1 MKKVFFLIFLTAFAG
16 TTFSQQI
23 PKEPNKQLRQL
34 VKYLEEKGAEV
45 RHQQTTMWGD
55 GVTHTWSSDLYSV
68 KKDRE
73 LVFDSICKTFNS
85 LDKVA
90 SEFYHYECHAGKR
103 DTTKYS
109 LSFYRDADKT
119 DCIKGD
125 TCDNYKVYYETAHFS
140 RYWGCRYF
148 SHSFTTPT
156 GIDWEDIHPFDTIS
170 FKEQIQPIIDS
181 FMALKGAK
189 AYPVYWRHEG
199 GYDYKKYKD
208 LISWSYSDEHKS
220 QGLTTGTHYF
230 IPLKHK
236 EAVDAL
242 YKQLDSLT
250 YNYVNNHPQQK
261 YTYTFTKKFP
271 GIHTGY
277 PTTIVEGNCRP
288 YAYIEEEDNYDH
300 EYNLRFLQFED
311 GYHILSITT
320 KGDIW
325 IPYEWYKLK
334 SWVNGER
341 VYLKGMKPKPRD
353 L

>member
-1 MKKVFFLIFLTAFAG
+1 M
-16 TTFSQQI
+16 
-23 PKEPNKQLRQL
+23 
-34 VKYLEEKGAEV
+34 
-45 RHQQTTMWGD
+45 
-55 GVTHTWSSDLYSV
+55 
-68 KKDRE
+68 
-73 LVFDSICKTFNS
+73 
-85 LDKVA
+85 
-90 SEFYHYECHAGKR
+90 
-103 DTTKYS
+103 
-109 LSFYRDADKT
+109 SFYRDADKT

-125 TCDNYKVYYETAHFS
+125 TCDNYKIYYETAHFS
-140 RYWGCRYF
+140 RYWGCKNF
-148 SHSFTTPT
+148 VHHFISPT
-156 GIDWEDIHPFDTIS
+156 GNDYEDLNPFDTIA
-170 FKEQIQPIIDS
+170 FKAQIQPIIDS
-181 FMALKGAK
+181 FTALKGAK

-261 YTYTFTKKFP
+261 YTYTFTKEFP

>member
-1 MKKVFFLIFLTAFAG
+1 M
-16 TTFSQQI
+16 
-23 PKEPNKQLRQL
+23 
-34 VKYLEEKGAEV
+34 
-45 RHQQTTMWGD
+45 
-55 GVTHTWSSDLYSV
+55 
-68 KKDRE
+68 
-73 LVFDSICKTFNS
+73 
-85 LDKVA
+85 
-90 SEFYHYECHAGKR
+90 
-103 DTTKYS
+103 
-109 LSFYRDADKT
+109 SFYRDEDKT
-119 DCIKGD
+119 DCTGKVS
-125 TCDNYKVYYETAHFS
+125 CDNYKDYYEYANFS
-140 RYWGCRYF
+140 YYWGCKNF
-148 SHSFTTPT
+148 VHHFITPT
-156 GIDWEDIHPFDTIS
+156 GNDYEDLNPFDTIA
-170 FKEQIQPIIDS
+170 FKAQIQPIIDS

-261 YTYTFTKKFP
+261 YTYTFTKEFP

-334 SWVNGER
+334 SWVNGEK